1 MKNKNIK
8 NSKMFVLSKFTSFAL
23 VCFVS
28 FSVLCNCRNEASKIS
43 TNDTLRSPV
52 AWIWALTL
60 ARGGSSSSAP
70 RYLRVQDGSLY
81 VFGDAGSPP
90 VPSIWRLANSGRIE
104 TRKSYSNIPNC
115 INGSSST
122 SRRECRVIGF
132 SATGGQV
139 FVLVVSA
146 TSEGSGSSS
155 TVTQATYHLGIGTNL
170 DDVQFT
176 EVNLG
181 SLGITAPANVETFNV
196 NVSATVSGS
205 FVFLVGRNSNVR
217 LCGRTSGGSFVC
229 EDQNSGTAFVE
240 NLNGVVYFGPRRRWT
255 GATFTAADTGA
266 SNYATALYTGSRTI
280 FGGFGTALGYTNTNP
295 NGPWDTGANT
305 VSFVASTVAG
315 LNNVVSLA
323 QVGSTLYALN
333 ESSSTNPRTYNL
345 YRSTDNGVN
354 FSQVSSQLT
363 FEAFSSVQSVR
374 MTGFDGKL
382 FFLVNGPVSG
392 GSNFETRLYSS
403 TDGQSF
409 EQIR

>member
-1 MKNKNIK
+1 MKNKNIR
-8 NSKMFVLSKFTSFAL
+8 NSKIFIFSKFTSFAL

-28 FSVLCNCRNEASKIS
+28 FSVLFNCRNEASEIS

-60 ARGGSSSSAP
+60 ARGGSSGSVP

-81 VFGDAGSPP
+81 TFGDSFGF
-90 VPSIWRLANSGRIE
+90 PSIWRSSNSSRIE
-104 TRKSYSNIPNC
+104 SRKSFTNIPNC
-115 INGSSST
+115 FNGGLSN

-132 SATGGQV
+132 SATNSQV
-139 FVLVVSA
+139 FVLVVA
-146 TSEGSGSSS
+146 S
-155 TVTQATYHLGIGTNL
+155 TLDNTQNPAVATQATYHLGIGTNL

-176 EVNLG
+176 EVSLG

-196 NVSATVSGS
+196 AVSATVSGS
-205 FVFLVGRNSNVR
+205 FVFLVGKNSNTR
-217 LCGRTSGGSFVC
+217 LCGRTSGGTFVC

-255 GATFTAADTGA
+255 GAAFADADTGA

-305 VSFVASTVAG
+305 VSFVASTVTG
-315 LNNVVSLA
+315 LISVRDLA

-333 ESSSTNPRTYNL
+333 STTPFPPVYSL
-345 YRSTDNGVN
+345 YRSTDNGVS
-354 FSQVSSQLT
+354 FSQISSQPT
-363 FEAFSSVQSVR
+363 IEGFSSISSIK
-374 MTGFDGKL
+374 MTGFDGRL
-382 FFLVNGPVSG
+382 IFLVEGRSSG
-392 GSNFETRLYSS
+392 SQNFDMRLYSS